1 MGGLPVRA
9 GPTVS
14 VVPLR
19 VLTLVA
25 CEPSLTASPVAVRS
39 SLGAR
44 CTLRVSCSVRLEG
57 VSCLLWD
64 SASWKYA
71 ICSFSV
77 ALYSGVFLPISM
89 ALLVYMS
96 AVDLRNSMTR
106 GSSSPYFSSNATMR
120 LVKSLL
126 NFSNSGSRCPNSMAS
141 ARIFS
146 DASASLRTLPSLI
159 RLVVFAARL
168 IAGLV

>member
-25 CEPSLTASPVAVRS
+25 VELSLVASPVAVRN

-57 VSCLLWD
+57 VSCLL
-64 SASWKYA
+64 
-71 ICSFSV
+71 
-77 ALYSGVFLPISM
+77 
-89 ALLVYMS
+89 
-96 AVDLRNSMTR
+96 
-106 GSSSPYFSSNATMR
+106 
-120 LVKSLL
+120 
-126 NFSNSGSRCPNSMAS
+126 
-141 ARIFS
+141 
-146 DASASLRTLPSLI
+146 
-159 RLVVFAARL
+159 
-168 IAGLV
+168 